1 MPSEELKSKE
11 FPYVDENGALYLITK
26 VLSLLAKKVNAE
38 TGKTLIDT
46 TDLQKL
52 TGIEAGAEVNTI
64 DVVKVNNVIQ
74 EIANKTLNLI
84 IPTKVSELANDSNF
98 INNTE
103 LEQKGFQTAAN
114 VNSIIAEK
122 GYLTEEEVSTLIAA
136 ALGNITNISYSV
148 VTQLPEV
155 GELGTIYLIANN
167 SGETNN
173 IYDEYIYIKS
183 TGKFEKLGSTKLD
196 LTGYLK
202 ETDLV
207 PISNQEID
215 NMFENAE
222 PVE

>member
-1 MPSEELKSKE
+1 M
-11 FPYVDENGALYLITK
+11 IT
-26 VLSLLAKKVNAE
+26 LLAEKVNVEA
-38 TGKTLIDT
+38 GKTLIDT

-52 TGIEAGAEVNTI
+52 AGIATGAQVNVI

-74 EIANKTLNLI
+74 EITNKTLNLT
-84 IPTKVSELANDSNF
+84 IPTKVSELTNDSNF

-103 LEQKGFQTAAN
+103 LNQKGFQTAAN

-148 VTQLPEV
+148 VAQLPEV

-167 SGETNN
+167 SGENN
-173 IYDEYIYIKS
+173 DGYDEYIYIAS
-183 TGKFEKLGSTKLD
+183 LSKFEKIGSKKLD

-207 PISNQEID
+207 PISNSEID

-222 PVE
+222 PIE